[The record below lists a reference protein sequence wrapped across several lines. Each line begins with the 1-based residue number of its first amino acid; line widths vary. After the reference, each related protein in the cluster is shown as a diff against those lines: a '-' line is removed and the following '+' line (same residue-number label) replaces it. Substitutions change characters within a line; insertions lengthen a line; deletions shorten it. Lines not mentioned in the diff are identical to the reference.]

1 VASSESGSFVVQLLQ
16 FHLEAPDVLVE
27 FHFPFLLLSLV
38 VRPIAVE
45 NGAPYLQQ
53 LPLPLAELM
62 GMHAVLAG

>member
-1 VASSESGSFVVQLLQ
+1 LGYDRPSVDAAVQLQ

-27 FHFPFLLLSLV
+27 FHFLFLLLSLG
-38 VRPIAVE
+38 VRPIAAE
-45 NGAPYLQQ
+45 NGAPHLQQ